1 MKGRKMA
8 NITKYRNKYKV
19 SIRRKFHKPIYKSFS
34 SYADAKAWASD
45 SERKLEKGFYEDLTE
60 ANKTSLADVLEKY
73 GKEKIP
79 LKKSQDTPI
88 YMIKKISKHSIGK
101 TILTNLTTF
110 RLIKYRDEIASVRS
124 KSTANKYITLISVA
138 LKTAIN
144 EWGIYLPKNPA
155 YHVPRLEEKRKITR
169 ILVNGEYDRLLLHAS
184 SSKLY
189 FLKAMIIVAY
199 ETGARRGELIK
210 LTDQNVNWKK
220 STALLVDTKTNT
232 DREIGLSPKCIEA
245 LKSVPPSIS
254 GQFFPVKSKEQF
266 RFYWNQCKRNAG
278 IVDLKFHSLRHT
290 FVTLKLEQD
299 WSIAEISAQTGHSDL
314 KSLQTYQHI
323 RPKHLV
329 KKFAQI

>member
-1 MKGRKMA
+1 MA
-8 NITKYRNKYKV
+8 TINKYRNKYKV
-19 SIRRKFHKPIYKSFS
+19 SIRRKFHKPIYKTFS
-34 SYADAKAWASD
+34 RYEDAKSWASD

-60 ANKTSLADVLEKY
+60 ANKTSLADVLERY
-73 GKEKIP
+73 GKEKVP
-79 LKKSQDTPI
+79 EKKSQDTPL
-88 YMIKKISKHSIGK
+88 YMIKKISKHDIGK
-101 TILTNLTTF
+101 LSLTNLTTF
-110 RLIKYRDEIASVRS
+110 KLIKYRDEIASVRT

-155 YHVPRLEEKRKITR
+155 FHVPRLEEKRKITR
-169 ILVNGEYDRLLLHAS
+169 ILVNGEYDRLLLNAS
-184 SSKLY
+184 SSKLH

-199 ETGARRGELIK
+199 ETGSRRGELIK
-210 LTDQNVNWKK
+210 LTDKNVNWEK

-232 DREIGLSPKCIEA
+232 DRVIGLSPRALEA
-245 LKSVPPSIS
+245 LKSVPPTIS

-266 RFYWNQCKRNAG
+266 RFYWNQCKRKAG

-290 FVTLKLEQD
+290 FVTLKLEQG
-299 WSIAEISAQTGHSDL
+299 WSIAEISAQTGHADL

-329 KKFAQI
+329 KKFSNG

>member
-1 MKGRKMA
+1 MA
-8 NITKYRNKYKV
+8 TINKYRNKYKV
-19 SIRRKFHKPIYKSFS
+19 SIRRKFHKPIYRTFS
-34 SYADAKAWASD
+34 RYEDAKSWASD

-60 ANKTSLADVLEKY
+60 ANKTSLADVLERY
-73 GKEKIP
+73 GKEKVP
-79 LKKSQDTPI
+79 EKKSQDTPLN
-88 YMIKKISKHSIGK
+88 MIKKISKHDIGK
-101 TILTNLTTF
+101 LSLTNLTTF
-110 RLIKYRDEIASVRS
+110 KLIKYRDEIASVRT

-155 YHVPRLEEKRKITR
+155 FHVPRLEEKRKITR
-169 ILVNGEYDRLLLHAS
+169 ILVNGEYDRLLTHAA
-184 SSKLY
+184 SSKLH

-210 LTDQNVNWKK
+210 LTDKNTNWEK

-232 DREIGLSPKCIEA
+232 DRVIGLSPRALEA
-245 LKSVPPSIS
+245 LKSVPPTIS

-290 FVTLKLEQD
+290 FVTLKLEQN
-299 WSIAEISAQTGHSDL
+299 WSIAEISAQTGHADL

-329 KKFAQI
+329 KKFSNG

>member
-1 MKGRKMA
+1 MST
-8 NITKYRNKYKV
+8 ISKYRDKFKV
-19 SIRRKFHKPIYKSFS
+19 SIRRKFHKPIYKTFS
-34 SYADAKAWASD
+34 RYDDAKSWASD

-79 LKKSQDTPI
+79 EKKSQDTPL
-88 YMIKKISKHSIGK
+88 YMIKKISRHTIGK
-101 TILTNLTTF
+101 LTLTNLTTF
-110 RLIKYRDEIASVRS
+110 RLIKYRDEIASIRT

-155 YHVPRLEEKRKITR
+155 YHVPRLEEKKKITR
-169 ILVNGEYDRLLLHAS
+169 ILVNGEYDRLLPHAS

-199 ETGARRGELIK
+199 ESGARRGELIK
-210 LTDQNVNWKK
+210 LLDRNVNWQK
-220 STALLVDTKTNT
+220 STALLLDTKTNV
-232 DREIGLSPKCIEA
+232 DREIALSPKAVEA
-245 LKSVPPSIS
+245 LKSVPPTIS

-266 RFYWNQCKRNAG
+266 RFYWNQCKKKAG
-278 IVDLKFHSLRHT
+278 IVDLKFHALRHT
-290 FVTLKLEQD
+290 FVTLKLEEG
-299 WSIAEISAQTGHSDL
+299 WSIAEISAQTGHADL

-329 KKFAQI
+329 KKLKQS

>member
-1 MKGRKMA
+1 MST
-8 NITKYRNKYKV
+8 ISKYREKFKV
-19 SIRRKFHKPIYKSFS
+19 SIRRKFHKPIYKTFS
-34 SYADAKAWASD
+34 RYDDAKSWASD

-79 LKKSQDTPI
+79 EKKSQDTPL
-88 YMIKKISKHSIGK
+88 YMIKKISNHSIGK
-101 TILTNLTTF
+101 LTLTNLTTF
-110 RLIKYRDEIASVRS
+110 KLIKYRDEIASIRT

-155 YHVPRLEEKRKITR
+155 YHVPRLEEKKKITR
-169 ILVNGEYDRLLLHAS
+169 ILVNGEYDRLLPHAS

-199 ETGARRGELIK
+199 ESGARRGELIK
-210 LTDQNVNWKK
+210 LLDRNVNWQK
-220 STALLVDTKTNT
+220 STALLLDTKTNV
-232 DREIGLSPKCIEA
+232 DREIALSPKAVEA
-245 LKSVPPSIS
+245 LKSVPPTIS

-266 RFYWNQCKRNAG
+266 RFYWNQCKKKAG
-278 IVDLKFHSLRHT
+278 IVDLKFHALRHT
-290 FVTLKLEQD
+290 FVTLKLEEG
-299 WSIAEISAQTGHSDL
+299 WSIAEISAQTGHADL

-323 RPKHLV
+323 RTKHLV
-329 KKFAQI
+329 KKFKS